1 MGSEDRPRDLA
12 LPPFV
17 GRTHSCMWCRHPL
30 ARPLSVRASTVP
42 TPLPPS
48 GFIMV
53 TTYERAGSRALDV
66 SLSRQSPAAA
76 ASNIDVS
83 CLMEDDGTAA
93 QTLGPTDRMPRH
105 FARFSER
112 NLPVVIGSAAS
123 EWPVGR
129 PVRAT
134 PSSVG
139 RASLRTVVGRS
150 AGGYNKNTSQPT
162 PHPTTE
168 LDSLSR
174 TFAVA
179 RSLARLFAN
188 SVAGGAETGG
198 CPASLSLPHAP
209 SE

>member
-1 MGSEDRPRDLA
+1 
-12 LPPFV
+12 
-17 GRTHSCMWCRHPL
+17 MWCRHPL
-30 ARPLSVRASTVP
+30 ARPLGVRASTVP
-42 TPLPPS
+42 TPLPARLLASSPPALRLHP
-48 GFIMV
+48 GDHL
-53 TTYERAGSRALDV
+53 RASWWSRARCV
-66 SLSRQSPAAA
+66 IVTPIARRAVFPAAA
-76 ASNIDVS
+76 AAANIDVS
-83 CLMEDDGTAA
+83 CLIEDDGGGK
-93 QTLGPTDRMPRH
+93 LSDRMPRH

-123 EWPVGR
+123 EWPTGR

-198 CPASLSLPHAP
+198 CLASLSLPHAP